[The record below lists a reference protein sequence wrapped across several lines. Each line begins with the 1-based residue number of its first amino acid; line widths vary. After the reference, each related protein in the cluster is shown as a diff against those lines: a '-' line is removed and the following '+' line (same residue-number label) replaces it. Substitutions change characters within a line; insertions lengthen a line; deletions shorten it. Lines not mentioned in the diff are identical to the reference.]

1 MSRLRAHDLQ
11 HDAAVSPKKNTD
23 PHVAGLCRGRVGA
36 GSLGLRSPFP
46 HRRLPEPHPARNSP
60 APSETPSQTSH
71 RTPGAA
77 LARPP
82 TGLTALWPVPITGS
96 SRDRRPGLIASCP
109 PTAGTTPVTR
119 ETLEGR
125 SLACSLSDGPARPS
139 GRQHLLYG
147 AQWTPSGGTDLTR
160 AGRRARTHATWRVG
174 EGRRAGGAA
183 RAPKDRPSGHA
194 GQGRG
199 RKDHSDGQWPGP
211 AGWAGTG
218 PGHPPTA
225 TLGRRWSRSG
235 KRRTGGGRGR
245 AVVLA
250 GGGGDGPREGHNE
263 ASGRGQEMPGE
274 ETGAPA
280 DRQWPHGAE
289 GTDEEPRPQQREGA
303 GPQHSARHPPGPER
317 DPGTGTVFRCAHRGS
332 RRSRREERA
341 LRAAPHV

>member
-1 MSRLRAHDLQ
+1 M
-11 HDAAVSPKKNTD
+11 
-23 PHVAGLCRGRVGA
+23 
-36 GSLGLRSPFP
+36 
-46 HRRLPEPHPARNSP
+46 
-60 APSETPSQTSH
+60 
-71 RTPGAA
+71 
-77 LARPP
+77 ARPP

-119 ETLEGR
+119 ETLKGR

-160 AGRRARTHATWRVG
+160 AGRRARTPRDGWGRGGVPAGLHVPQRTGRVATQARA
-174 EGRRAGGAA
+174 AGGRTTAMA
-183 RAPKDRPSGHA
+183 NGRGLPG
-194 GQGRG
+194 GRG
-199 RKDHSDGQWPGP
+199 RGL
-211 AGWAGTG
+211 AT
-218 PGHPPTA
+218 PPTA

-250 GGGGDGPREGHNE
+250 GGGGDGPGEGHNE

-332 RRSRREERA
+332 RRSRREERV

>member
-1 MSRLRAHDLQ
+1 MSRLRDHDLQ
-11 HDAAVSPKKNTD
+11 PDAAVSPKKNTD
-23 PHVAGLCRGRVGA
+23 PHVAGLRQGRAGA

-125 SLACSLSDGPARPS
+125 SLACSLSNGPARPS

-160 AGRRARTHATWRVG
+160 AGRRARMPRDGWGRGGVPAGLHVPQRTGRVATQ
-174 EGRRAGGAA
+174 A
-183 RAPKDRPSGHA
+183 RATGGRTTA
-194 GQGRG
+194 MANGRG
-199 RKDHSDGQWPGP
+199 LP
-211 AGWAGTG
+211 
-218 PGHPPTA
+218 
-225 TLGRRWSRSG
+225 
-235 KRRTGGGRGR
+235 GGRGR
-245 AVVLA
+245 GLATPPPPPWGGAGAGAGSAGLA
-250 GGGGDGPREGHNE
+250 GAGAARWSWQEVGATAPGRDTMRPVGGDRRCPEKRPGLLLTANGRMGLR
-263 ASGRGQEMPGE
+263 AQTRSRVLSSGRELALSTLHGTLRVQK
-274 ETGAPA
+274 ETP
-280 DRQWPHGAE
+280 
-289 GTDEEPRPQQREGA
+289 EPEPY
-303 GPQHSARHPPGPER
+303 S
-317 DPGTGTVFRCAHRGS
+317 
-332 RRSRREERA
+332 
-341 LRAAPHV
+341 AAPTVAPGGRGVRSGR